1 MPIINQEPPV
11 NIQLGMIGLDVR
23 DIRRSIE
30 FYRLLGLAVPEPFPD
45 RPVSLLRMDSGVSLV
60 LAEGFAAAADP
71 DWARPEH
78 GYQQFLEFFV
88 GDDAAVDDQ
97 WNRLTAAGYH
107 GRMAPRRTT
116 GPYAAMVDDP
126 DGNVV
131 LISSDPAANV
141 SR

>member
-11 NIQLGMIGLDVR
+11 KIQLGMIGLDVR

-45 RPVSLLRMDSGVSLV
+45 RPVSLLRMDSG
-60 LAEGFAAAADP
+60 
-71 DWARPEH
+71 EH